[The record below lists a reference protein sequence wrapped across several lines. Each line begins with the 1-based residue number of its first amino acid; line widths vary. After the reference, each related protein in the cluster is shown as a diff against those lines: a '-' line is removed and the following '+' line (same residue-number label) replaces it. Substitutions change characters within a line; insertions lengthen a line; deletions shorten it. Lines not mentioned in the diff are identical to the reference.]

1 MSTLAPTEQR
11 PRTPREGARRVA
23 AGLSSASLT
32 DWILAAGAGFIA
44 LAFAVAAL
52 QTLDQRPGILPA
64 FFVAGALVPLLITRP
79 AWIVPVFL
87 AITWMWIGQSF
98 FGGFSPVT
106 MGSFVLLPLAGW
118 YAIKR
123 RMLARETFTVFA
135 FFALALVTTALLG
148 ARGGG
153 SISSAPF
160 KDLAFLFIAALC
172 IRNWRDTD
180 RSAVAL
186 VVAGIFLGL
195 GAVYS
200 VRVHP
205 TTLFP
210 LDETRDIY
218 GNLPGGAPRAAGPF
232 GESNFFA
239 LSLAVLVPFCLYM
252 VGQGGRRAWLGTIGV
267 LVLLAGD
274 LAAQS
279 RGGALAIGF
288 SIVVMGFASKQ
299 KRMRAAAIA
308 LIVAAIPVAVL
319 FSAQV
324 SESTGRDVSGRATE
338 NVVAL
343 HMFADHPITGVGPD
357 QYPFFYRDYTR
368 QYGNDPRYQREPHS
382 LPLQI
387 AAEEGIVGIVAWIG
401 VAVLLIRFVFSTRV
415 WWDPLGRAIVT
426 AIGAYCV
433 ASLFLHG
440 SQIRLL
446 YILIGLLLSHGAT
459 VAARRRAAV
468 TAEAA

>member
-11 PRTPREGARRVA
+11 PPRTPRDGARRVL

-32 DWILAAGAGFIA
+32 DWFLAAGAAFIA

-64 FFVAGALVPLLITRP
+64 FFIAGALVPLLITRP

-87 AITWMWIGQSF
+87 AVTWMWIGQSF

-106 MGSFVLLPLAGW
+106 MGSFVLLPLAAW
-118 YAIKR
+118 LAIKR

-135 FFALALVTTALLG
+135 FFALSLVATTLLG
-148 ARGGG
+148 ARGTDG
-153 SISSAPF
+153 ISSGPF

-172 IRNWRDTD
+172 VRTWRDTD
-180 RSAVAL
+180 RTAVAL

-210 LDETRDIY
+210 LDETPDIY
-218 GNLPGGAPRAAGPF
+218 GNLPAGAPRAAGPF

-252 VGQGGRRAWLGTIGV
+252 VGQGGRRLWLGATGV
-267 LVLLAGD
+267 LVLIAGD

-288 SIVVMGFASKQ
+288 GIVVMGLASKQ
-299 KRMRAAAIA
+299 RRMRAAAIA
-308 LIVAAIPVAVL
+308 LILAVIPLGVA
-319 FSAQV
+319 FSAQI

-338 NVVAL
+338 NLVAL
-343 HMFADHPITGVGPD
+343 HMFEDHPVTGVGPD
-357 QYPFFYRDYTR
+357 QYPFYYRDYTR
-368 QYGNDPRYQREPHS
+368 QYGNDPRYQRAPHS
-382 LPLQI
+382 LPLQV
-387 AAEEGIVGIVAWIG
+387 AAEQGIVGIVAWLG
-401 VAVLLIRFVFSTRV
+401 VIVLLIRFIFSTGV
-415 WWDPLGRAIVT
+415 WRDPLGRAIVT
-426 AIGAYCV
+426 SIGSYGV

-446 YILIGLLLSHGAT
+446 YVLLGLLLSHGAT
-459 VAARRRAAV
+459 VAAQRRAA
-468 TAEAA
+468 TEQA

>member
-1 MSTLAPTEQR
+1 
-11 PRTPREGARRVA
+11 
-23 AGLSSASLT
+23 
-32 DWILAAGAGFIA
+32 
-44 LAFAVAAL
+44 
-52 QTLDQRPGILPA
+52 
-64 FFVAGALVPLLITRP
+64 
-79 AWIVPVFL
+79 
-87 AITWMWIGQSF
+87 MWIGQSF

-123 RMLARETFTVFA
+123 RTLARETLTVFA
-135 FFALALVTTALLG
+135 FFALALVTTTVLG
-148 ARGGG
+148 ARGTAG
-153 SISSAPF
+153 ITADPF

-172 IRNWRDTD
+172 VRNWRDSD
-180 RSAVAL
+180 RTAIAL
-186 VVAGIFLGL
+186 VLAGIFLGL

-210 LDETRDIY
+210 LDQTKDIY

-252 VGQGGRRAWLGTIGV
+252 IGQGGRRAWLGVIGV

-299 KRMRAAAIA
+299 PRMRAAAIA
-308 LIVAAIPVAVL
+308 LIVAAVPLLVV

-338 NVVAL
+338 NQVAL
-343 HMFADHPITGVGPD
+343 HMFLDHPLTGVGPD
-357 QYPFFYRDYTR
+357 QYPFYYRDYTR

-382 LPLQI
+382 LPLQV
-387 AAEEGIVGIVAWIG
+387 AAEQGIVGIVAWLG
-401 VAVLLIRFVFSTRV
+401 VGVLLVRFVFATGV
-415 WWDPLGRAIVT
+415 WRDPLGRAFVT

-446 YILIGLLLSHGAT
+446 YVLIGLLLSHGAS
-459 VAARRRAAV
+459 VAAQRRAVA
-468 TAEAA
+468 AEAG